1 MKIRLFVNLKVDD
14 QTWIAGE
21 YDSKVISFPQKL
33 MDEVNAHKKG
43 KQPRTVLRI
52 IEDETPSP
60 KKQQSKTTKQR
71 KNRSSSKNTA
81 SKT

>member
-14 QTWIAGE
+14 QTWIAGD

-43 KQPRTVLRI
+43 KQSRTVLKI
-52 IEDETPSP
+52 TEDEAPSA
-60 KKQQSKTTKQR
+60 KQQSKSTKQR
-71 KNRSSSKNTA
+71 RNRSSSKNTA